1 MHKKKKKR
9 AKIFCH
15 VIFFVHL
22 HRIQN
27 ECRRKSIFL
36 HLYIFTKMK
45 QEIQN
50 INLVL
55 TSEEGIKPL
64 LNYVGV
70 GRLTKDSTGFHFI
83 EKKRIT
89 RTKNQRVAKLCEGT
103 FIMYEVRTGRFK
115 MQIML
120 DENEMNQKA
129 ILEKVRPLLKEAKEG
144 GMI

>member
-1 MHKKKKKR
+1 
-9 AKIFCH
+9 
-15 VIFFVHL
+15 
-22 HRIQN
+22 
-27 ECRRKSIFL
+27 
-36 HLYIFTKMK
+36 MK